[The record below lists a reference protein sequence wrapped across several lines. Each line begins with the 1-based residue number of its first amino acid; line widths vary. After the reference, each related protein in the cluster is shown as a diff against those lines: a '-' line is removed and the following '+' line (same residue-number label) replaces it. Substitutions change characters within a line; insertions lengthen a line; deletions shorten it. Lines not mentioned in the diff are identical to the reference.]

1 MDFGLFVA
9 CHRLDERTSAGEVF
23 DNALEM
29 VEFAEDA
36 GFATAWFPEHHLIH
50 YISCPSPLMLAVKA
64 AARTRRIRL
73 GTAILVIPYYDPL
86 RLAGEIG
93 MADHLTDGRLE
104 IGIGRGAFEFEFHR
118 FGIDEKIG
126 AARLRE
132 GMEIVQGLLTT
143 EDFSYQGTTRSFG
156 PATSVPRPLQQP
168 HPPIWV
174 AGRSPDTLRWAIE
187 HGYNLLTTPW
197 REPFTRV
204 KAIHESIMRVVDEV
218 QPMRRPR
225 FAVSRMSFVGATDGE
240 ALDAMNV
247 ILTNHRIFTHL
258 FRDTAAVKAGFTA
271 AEPVADEYRPEQFLA
286 NLVAGS
292 PETCIEKLKLY
303 EALGVDH
310 FIMYAAFGNEHA
322 KNMKSLRLF
331 AERVMPHFTPTPS
344 TGVAVPR

>member
-9 CHRLDERTSAGEVF
+9 CHRLHQGVVAADVF
-23 DNALEM
+23 DQALEM
-29 VEFAEDA
+29 VELADDA
-36 GFATAWFPEHHLIH
+36 GFQTAWFPEHHLIH

-104 IGIGRGAFEFEFHR
+104 IGIGRGAFEYEFHR
-118 FGIDEKIG
+118 FGIDERIG

-132 GMEIVQGLLTT
+132 GMEIVQGLLST
-143 EDFSYQGTTRSFG
+143 EDFAYEGTTRSFG

-174 AGRSPDTLRWAIE
+174 AGRSPDTLRWAIA

-197 REPFTRV
+197 REPFARV

-218 QPMRRPR
+218 RPPRRPR
-225 FAVSRMSFVGATDGE
+225 FAVSRMSFVGTTDGE

-247 ILTNHRIFTHL
+247 ILTNHRVFTHL
-258 FRDTAAVKAGFTA
+258 FRDTATVKAGFTA
-271 AEPVADEYRPEQFLA
+271 PEPVEDEYRPEQLLA

-292 PETCIEKLKLY
+292 PATCVEKLKMY
-303 EALGVDH
+303 EALGFDH
-310 FIMYAAFGNEHA
+310 FIMYAAFGNDHA
-322 KNMKSLRLF
+322 RTMKSLRLF
-331 AERVMPHFTPTPS
+331 AERVMPHFTAQPPTQP
-344 TGVAVPR
+344 AVSP